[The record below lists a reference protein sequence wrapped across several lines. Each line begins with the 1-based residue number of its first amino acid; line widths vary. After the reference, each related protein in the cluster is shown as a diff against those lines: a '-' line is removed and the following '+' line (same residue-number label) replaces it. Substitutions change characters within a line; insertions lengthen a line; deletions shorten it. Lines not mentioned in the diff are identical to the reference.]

1 MRWSTAA
8 RRYRI
13 CSAPS
18 WLTTYI
24 YKLLEK
30 CGPSKCLEGA
40 YQCFRALVIQIIAT
54 FTFRPEVCEIS
65 FFSLPPFFCAGERWK
80 PLWLFRVEIGNALAC
95 TDIAACRSRKR
106 GMIFIVLET
115 ILKRMRFLWGIQ
127 RAYLPDCRCTFSLHN
142 RQVFLFATH
151 RHGPPATGLAI
162 GPPTDTA
169 HPTQAR
175 PTNFPGP
182 TRPVHKQYMTSFVFV
197 AHIGRSDLSEAQE
210 IPTCRFLYRRSET
223 NRLLPWS

>member
-1 MRWSTAA
+1 MGHRNVWKARISASARWWS
-8 RRYRI
+8 R
-13 CSAPS
+13 
-18 WLTTYI
+18 
-24 YKLLEK
+24 LLLHLHLDRK
-30 CGPSKCLEGA
+30 YVKYHFLACL
-40 YQCFRALVIQIIAT
+40 L
-54 FTFRPEVCEIS
+54 
-65 FFSLPPFFCAGERWK
+65 FFCAGERWK

-95 TDIAACRSRKR
+95 TDIAACRFRKR

-142 RQVFLFATH
+142 RKVFLFATH
-151 RHGPPATGLAI
+151 RHGPPATGLDTGLAI

-182 TRPVHKQYMTSFVFV
+182 TRPVHKQYMTFFVFV

>member
-1 MRWSTAA
+1 M
-8 RRYRI
+8 
-13 CSAPS
+13 
-18 WLTTYI
+18 
-24 YKLLEK
+24 
-30 CGPSKCLEGA
+30 GPSKCLEGA
-40 YQCFRALVIQIIAT
+40 YQCFRALVIQTIAT

-65 FFSLPPFFCAGERWK
+65 FFSLPAFFCAGKRWK

-95 TDIAACRSRKR
+95 IDIAACRFRKR

-142 RQVFLFATH
+142 RKVFLFATH
-151 RHGPPATGLAI
+151 RHGPPAWPPAWPSAR
-162 GPPTDTA
+162 PPTQ
-169 HPTQAR
+169 PTR
-175 PTNFPGP
+175 PRLGLRTSPAP

>member
-1 MRWSTAA
+1 MGHRNVWKARISASARWWS
-8 RRYRI
+8 R
-13 CSAPS
+13 
-18 WLTTYI
+18 
-24 YKLLEK
+24 LLLHLHLDRK
-30 CGPSKCLEGA
+30 YVK
-40 YQCFRALVIQIIAT
+40 YHF
-54 FTFRPEVCEIS
+54 
-65 FFSLPPFFCAGERWK
+65 
-80 PLWLFRVEIGNALAC
+80 LAC
-95 TDIAACRSRKR
+95 LLFLCGWKMKTIMTFSSWNWECACVHRHYAACRFRKR

-142 RQVFLFATH
+142 RKVFLFATH
-151 RHGPPATGLAI
+151 RHGPPATGLATGLAI

-182 TRPVHKQYMTSFVFV
+182 TRPVHKQYMTSFALV

>member
-1 MRWSTAA
+1 MRWSTTA

-65 FFSLPPFFCAGERWK
+65 FFSLPAFFCAGKRWK

-95 TDIAACRSRKR
+95 IDIAACRFRKR

-142 RQVFLFATH
+142 RKVFLFATH

-182 TRPVHKQYMTSFVFV
+182 HPAGAQTVYDFLCVCRAYRQKWPL
-197 AHIGRSDLSEAQE
+197 RSSGNPDLSV
-210 IPTCRFLYRRSET
+210 PV
-223 NRLLPWS
+223 